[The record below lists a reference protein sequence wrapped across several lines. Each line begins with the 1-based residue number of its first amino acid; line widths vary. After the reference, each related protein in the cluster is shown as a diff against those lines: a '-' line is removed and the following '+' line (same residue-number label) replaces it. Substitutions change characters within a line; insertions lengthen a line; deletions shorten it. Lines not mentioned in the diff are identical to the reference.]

1 MPEQQFPSA
10 YWHFWD
16 VDAVFAPGEELLP
29 ESQGRLWAVLVFVFY
44 GDKIALADIRGRGL
58 CIPSGRIE
66 AGETLNDATERE
78 CFEEAGARLHPAHRR
93 LIGCYRLVPRSG
105 DFAGQTRFCPV
116 FIAEALGF
124 EAIPESS
131 ESQGLFLASLEDVAD
146 LYFFWDS
153 LLAEVFAHA
162 EARRQVL
169 FPAGTPLTDLTGG

>member
-1 MPEQQFPSA
+1 MPEQPFPSA

-16 VDAVFAPGEELLP
+16 VDATFAPVEELP
-29 ESQGRLWAVLVFVFY
+29 SETQGRLWAVLVFVFY
-44 GDKIALADIRGRGL
+44 GDKVVLADIKGRGL
-58 CIPSGRIE
+58 CIPSGKIE
-66 AGETLNDATERE
+66 TGETLDEAAARE

-105 DFAGQTRFCPV
+105 EFAGRARFCPV

-124 EAIPESS
+124 EPIPESS
-131 ESQGLFLASLEDVAD
+131 ESQGLFLASWEDVAD
-146 LYFFWDS
+146 LYFFWDP

-162 EARRQVL
+162 EAKRQAL